1 MNDINSHARCS
12 EFTEPSTMEQK
23 VVYQWKKDLQNT
35 YDFVGTKRIT
45 SIETATFLEQPTVL
59 VR

>member
-1 MNDINSHARCS
+1 MNDINSHARCG
-12 EFTEPSTMEQK
+12 EFTKPSTMEQK

-45 SIETATFLEQPTVL
+45 IIETATFLEQPTVL